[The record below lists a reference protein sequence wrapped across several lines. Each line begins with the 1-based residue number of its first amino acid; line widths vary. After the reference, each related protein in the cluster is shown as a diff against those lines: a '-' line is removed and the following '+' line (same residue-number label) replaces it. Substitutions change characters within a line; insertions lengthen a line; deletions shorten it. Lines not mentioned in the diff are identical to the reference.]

1 MSSWGH
7 LERNIERLLRAV
19 EPELRLPDD
28 RKEEILAE
36 LAEEGEVLSS
46 KDPARRLRRRIVMR
60 NRGKLAA
67 AAVLVIGVLVG
78 AVLLWTGSIQP
89 KRAKSQRDRRRL
101 SKKSVI

>member
-28 RKEEILAE
+28 RKEEILAK

-46 KDPARRLRRRIVMR
+46 KDSARRLRRRIVMR

-67 AAVLVIGVLVG
+67 AAVLAIGVLVG
-78 AVLLWTGSIQP
+78 SILLWTGSIQ
-89 KRAKSQRDRRRL
+89 
-101 SKKSVI
+101 SKEQIATRQKELIE